1 MLPGLRLHAAHI
13 DDNAGVRVIGPAE
26 LTGTSRRAVDRL
38 VLAAHYP
45 AAEFTEPGDVVF
57 CTAPR
62 PAALVDAD
70 GGAVV
75 AFPARVLR
83 SRMARLL
90 PRVLAADVN
99 AQPSTARTWRGWAV
113 HAVPDDQ
120 VEALTGMLDDLAR
133 HRAALA
139 EQLDALDRLTDALT
153 LGATTGTLDL
163 T

>member
-1 MLPGLRLHAAHI
+1 
-13 DDNAGVRVIGPAE
+13 
-26 LTGTSRRAVDRL
+26 

-75 AFPARVLR
+75 TFPARVLR
-83 SRMARLL
+83 SRTARLL

-99 AQPSTARTWRGWAV
+99 AQPATARSWRGWTV
-113 HAVPDDQ
+113 RAVPDDQ

-133 HRAALA
+133 HHAALA
-139 EQLDALDRLTDALT
+139 EQLDALDQLIAALT